1 MKIDDLL
8 KTMAEDIKS
17 HLKTIEEISNRLY
30 PDYPEVAKLCHAIMI
45 WERLHM
51 SYVTPRYKEPYET
64 ILKGVE
70 GRLRKRL
77 AQENM
82 GEEQ

>member
-1 MKIDDLL
+1 MRIEDLL
-8 KTMAEDIKS
+8 KTMADDIKS

-30 PDYPEVAKLCHAIMI
+30 PDIPELAKLCQALMI

-70 GRLRKRL
+70 DRLQKRL
-77 AQENM
+77 AREKV
-82 GEEQ
+82 GEEK